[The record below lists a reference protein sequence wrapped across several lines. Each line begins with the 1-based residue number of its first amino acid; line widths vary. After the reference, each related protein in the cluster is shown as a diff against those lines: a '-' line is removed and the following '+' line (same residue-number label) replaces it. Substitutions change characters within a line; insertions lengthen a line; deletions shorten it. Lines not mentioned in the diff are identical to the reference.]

1 MSRKYDWPALLEAH
15 AKSGLSQTAFCR
27 QNNVCA
33 KYFSLQKSR
42 AAKAKGGAGKPDKSD
57 RFVRAVPQVKPVA
70 SPSMLTVSVGSVSL
84 RFGSDTDPAYVAKLV
99 AALS

>member
-1 MSRKYDWPALLEAH
+1 MSRKYNWPALLEAQ
-15 AKSGLSQTAFCR
+15 ANSGLTQTAFCR

-42 AAKAKGGAGKPDKSD
+42 AARAKDGGAGVGKSD
-57 RFVRAVPQVKPVA
+57 RFVRAVPPVRPA
-70 SPSMLTVSVGSVSL
+70 QSPSMLTVLVGPVSL

>member
-42 AAKAKGGAGKPDKSD
+42 AAKAKGGARKQGKSD
-57 RFVRAVPQVKPVA
+57 RFVRAMPLKPVA

>member
-42 AAKAKGGAGKPDKSD
+42 AAKAKDGVVRPGKSD
-57 RFVRAVPQVKPVA
+57 RFV
-70 SPSMLTVSVGSVSL
+70 
-84 RFGSDTDPAYVAKLV
+84 DYVADV
-99 AALS
+99 AMV